1 MSLVY
6 DLHTHTTASDGELSP
21 EALIIKAK
29 ESGIDVIAITDH
41 DTTTGIPGAEAEA
54 HRQNI
59 RLLAG
64 VELSISW
71 MNRNFHIV
79 GLNIDPDNA
88 ALKEALKNTN
98 ELREQ
103 RAIEIGKKLDKH
115 GVTNTYHEAKEL
127 AGIHTITRS
136 HFARVLIQQG
146 FVKDTK
152 EAFKKYLVRN
162 KPGFVKTE
170 WIEMETGLGLIK
182 QSGGVA
188 VLAHP
193 MRYKVTANQLGKF
206 LLAFRE
212 AGGEGIEVVTG
223 SSNADEIK
231 TTSAYAEHFQLTGSA
246 GSDFHGYDNT
256 WNKLGQLA
264 PMPKSVTPVW
274 ENRPDWLP

>member
-29 ESGIDVIAITDH
+29 ENGIDVIAITDH
-41 DTTTGIPGAEAEA
+41 DTAAGIPQAEAEA
-54 HRQNI
+54 DKRNI
-59 RLLAG
+59 KLLAG
-64 VELSISW
+64 IELSVSW
-71 MNRNFHIV
+71 MDKNFHIV

-88 ALKEALKNTN
+88 ALKESLKNTR

-103 RAIEIGKKLDKH
+103 RAIEIGKRLDKH
-115 GVTNTYHEAKEL
+115 GVSNTYHEAREL

-136 HFARVLIQQG
+136 HFARVLINQD
-146 FVKDTK
+146 FAKDTR
-152 EAFKKYLVRN
+152 EVFKKYLVHN

-170 WIEMETGLGLIK
+170 WIEMETGLKLIK
-182 QSGGVA
+182 KSGGVA
-188 VLAHP
+188 ILAHP
-193 MRYKVTANQLGKF
+193 MRYNITASWLRKF
-206 LLAFRE
+206 LVTFKE

-231 TTSAYAEHFQLTGSA
+231 TTSTYARRFKLTGSA
-246 GSDFHGYDNT
+246 GSDFHGFDNT
-256 WNKLGQLA
+256 RIKLGQLA

-274 ENRPDWLP
+274 ENWPD